1 MQHPLHADTDKKASP
16 RLRKARLYSLRHIQ
30 ASNRFSCVIG
40 YKGRLLP
47 RKVAARVL
55 KRLVRSGI
63 DAVMYP
69 VHVLTSPEE
78 RDYLKRR
85 YG

>member
-1 MQHPLHADTDKKASP
+1 MQNPMHADIEKKASP
-16 RLRKARLYSLRHIQ
+16 RLHKAKLYSLRHIQ
-30 ASNRFSCVIG
+30 TNNRFSCVIG

-47 RKVAARVL
+47 RKVAARIQ
-55 KRLVRSGI
+55 KRLVLSGV

-69 VHVLTSPEE
+69 VHVLATPEE